1 MPKRDLILRQITGST
16 LTHAQ
21 LDANLAQF
29 FYSSS
34 VSGDTVTLFQSGSGS
49 IPQQTIQLLTASY
62 SAPSVNTGSLLKTG
76 SVSNNILTFT
86 KGDNSTFTLT
96 VATGSFINTGSLYKS
111 SSVNLNTIT
120 FTQGDGTTETVT
132 INTGSSS
139 PTASYVSGSNVDGSV
154 ATATLA
160 NTASFVSASNIQ
172 GTVANALTASFAIS
186 ASHEIIKETLATN
199 ADTASFVTASN
210 VRGQVASASLAVTS
224 SYTSFDGNRVVSNTQ
239 FGDLFSASFNA
250 GTSGSIAD
258 FLNEVFFPNRGPSFT
273 SSTSF
278 EVAEFTTYM

>member
-49 IPQQTIQLLTASY
+49 IPQQTIQLLTASFT
-62 SAPSVNTGSLLKTG
+62 APAADTGSLLKTG
-76 SVSNNILTFT
+76 SVSNNTLTFT

-96 VATGSFINTGSLYKS
+96 VATGSGAVSINTGSFYKS

-120 FTQGDGTTETVT
+120 FTQGDGTTEVVTV
-132 INTGSSS
+132 NTGSSS

-154 ATATLA
+154 ATAILA

-172 GTVANALTASFAIS
+172 GTVANALTASFAIFK
-186 ASHEIIKETLATN
+186 A
-199 ADTASFVTASN
+199 
-210 VRGQVASASLAVTS
+210 
-224 SYTSFDGNRVVSNTQ
+224 
-239 FGDLFSASFNA
+239 
-250 GTSGSIAD
+250 
-258 FLNEVFFPNRGPSFT
+258 FF
-273 SSTSF
+273 
-278 EVAEFTTYM
+278 